1 MADISISF
9 FSTMMARHVTVKV
22 IIPFDIADL
31 LGYKQPFPTLY
42 FLPGYSANAESIVS
56 STILAERAAAKGFA
70 VVIPDGENSFYV
82 DQPDI
87 NTFYERFVVEELVS
101 VTRKLL
107 PISDKQEDTY
117 IGGISMGGYG
127 CMMLASRHPET
138 FSKVLALSP
147 ATKAFGPKMLENG
160 FTQALLEHYFKSEE
174 NYMQNYDPLTNFRQ
188 AKADGKKLPDIY
200 LCCGEQDPLVYEMD
214 VDFVKQMEQEGISI
228 TSQWGDGVHDSWYWN
243 KVLPDAIDFML
254 KNKIIWQPRR
264 YAGAVATI
272 RRRNLYG

>member
-56 STILAERAAAKGFA
+56 RTILAERAAAKGFA

-254 KNKIIWQPRR
+254 KK
-264 YAGAVATI
+264 
-272 RRRNLYG
+272 

>member
-1 MADISISF
+1 MCSS
-9 FSTMMARHVTVKV
+9 
-22 IIPFDIADL
+22 DL
-31 LGYKQPFPTLY
+31 
-42 FLPGYSANAESIVS
+42 
-56 STILAERAAAKGFA
+56 
-70 VVIPDGENSFYV
+70 
-82 DQPDI
+82 
-87 NTFYERFVVEELVS
+87 
-101 VTRKLL
+101 
-107 PISDKQEDTY
+107 
-117 IGGISMGGYG
+117 G

-254 KNKIIWQPRR
+254 KK
-264 YAGAVATI
+264 
-272 RRRNLYG
+272 

>member
-1 MADISISF
+1 MTDIKIKIGENDNGRYFYKF

-160 FTQALLEHYFKSEE
+160 FTQALLEHYLRVKRIICRTMIHSLIS
-174 NYMQNYDPLTNFRQ
+174 DKP
-188 AKADGKKLPDIY
+188 
-200 LCCGEQDPLVYEMD
+200 
-214 VDFVKQMEQEGISI
+214 KQMERNCRTSI
-228 TSQWGDGVHDSWYWN
+228 C
-243 KVLPDAIDFML
+243 
-254 KNKIIWQPRR
+254 
-264 YAGAVATI
+264 AVGNRI
-272 RRRNLYG
+272 RLYMRWT